1 MTDKEQMVIDIV
13 NVLAPLVDMTT
24 MSDIKMRLAIVLSPY
39 HVERHGTELATYEGN
54 KNEQILKRFLA
65 AKIAAGLTARTLKYY
80 QTSISSILQ
89 KIGKPYDEVTPDDV
103 RLYLAFRV
111 QRDHV
116 SKGTAN
122 NERRNLSAFYGW
134 LQKEEIL
141 LANPMQK
148 VDIIKYHKGKK
159 KAYALIDLEKIRMAC
174 RSAREKALVEIFAST
189 WCRVTEVA
197 QIKLSEMDGDRIL
210 IHGKGEKDREVYL
223 NARALLAVQ
232 AYLSERSDDNQYL
245 FPRAKYAGNV
255 QAMTKGKSKAKQPL
269 WYTDPVLVAE
279 DGHMDPSS
287 IEGVVRA
294 IGKRAGVPNV
304 HPHRF
309 RRTGATLALRSGMPL
324 LVVSKMLGHRS
335 VETTQIYLD
344 ISDDE
349 LEQAHKKYVI

>member
-13 NVLAPLVDMTT
+13 NIMAPLVDMTT

-54 KNEQILKRFLA
+54 KNDQILKQFLA
-65 AKIAAGLTARTLKYY
+65 AKIAAGLTPRTLYY
-80 QTSISSILQ
+80 YRVTITSVLQ
-89 KIGKPYDEVTPDDV
+89 KIGKPYDEITPDDV
-103 RLYLAFRV
+103 RVYLAIRV

-116 SKGTAN
+116 SKVTAN
-122 NERRNLSAFYGW
+122 SERRAMSAFYGW

-148 VDIIKYHKGKK
+148 VDIIKFHKGKK
-159 KAYALIDLEKIRMAC
+159 KAYELMDLEKIRMAC
-174 RSAREKALVEIFAST
+174 RSAREKAMVEVFAST
-189 WCRVTEVA
+189 WCRVSEVA
-197 QIKLSEMDGDRIL
+197 QIKLSEIDNNRIL

-232 AYLSERSDDNQYL
+232 AYLDERSDTNPYL
-245 FPRAKYAGNV
+245 FPRAKYAGAV
-255 QAMTKGKSKAKQPL
+255 QIMTKGKSRDNQPS
-269 WYTDPVLVAE
+269 WYTDPSLVAE
-279 DGHMDPSS
+279 DGHMDKSS
-287 IEGVVRA
+287 MENVIRS